1 MSRGCVTERQTD
13 TEKIIYLY
21 LCDRP
26 NVTQKKKNRYVS
38 SATTS
43 STISAITFY
52 YCERVMSATTTANNT
67 DSNAGK
73 GYSNYP
79 QVSDDGNEI
88 IYSWLPHSTA
98 FGASSTVAFRVRNA
112 SLTNTGSHAW
122 VFNARGVLP
131 TLEDEKK
138 NNDDLPNY
146 DDLEC
151 HVEASLFG
159 LGLPLHAV
167 PISTRYSPLIPYN
180 DSREH
185 DNNYTIRNF
194 SQFTDF
200 ACGKEWATATFDAS
214 ISLPVRW
221 RELTRDACLA
231 INVICEGGVGDDANK
246 IYLTRDDD
254 ANDQNSSK
262 VWGTT
267 LPLFEKDGRMRSGL
281 YKLRLHPNMMA
292 DGGMRYQS
300 MGGDGVENDTID
312 TFLEGGA
319 TPGISNSDHNTRSS
333 HSGWFDGRKLQDE
346 DDPKWKASLILHEL
360 NLAKNN
366 VESTH
371 TSSLQTTTSHEIP
384 WLDALTRERCS
395 EVLHERD
402 EADGIYYNQGV
413 VAPTRQHT
421 NPAPTSS
428 HHDEPY
434 LIIELPTLPLPILY
448 EEHMYPVE
456 TSSHLRS
463 TTGSITA
470 SELIKFHSSI
480 HQMEEDGLT
489 VRISPSAMDLP
500 TSPARPQA
508 FLYPLLQTLDHEPP
522 LTDENENPL
531 DNPAQD
537 KYRILAH
544 DLIRGLVDPGLKPDR
559 VQRGR
564 LERIIG
570 SPSYHLSTEEKDLLW
585 RFRFSLVDNRRALTK
600 FLLAVDW
607 TVESEV
613 VQAAELLEQWR
624 KRSPI
629 EVTDALKL
637 LGRNVAFQTSLV
649 SNVLTSHIRYS
660 DVVQISYRYLHFAL
674 KVRSYA
680 IETLSD
686 APDEELRLYLLQ
698 LVQALKYEEN
708 ISGGVLPLDSTSTPG
723 RVSSLSAFLI
733 DRASRNIEL
742 ANYLFW

>member
-1 MSRGCVTERQTD
+1 
-13 TEKIIYLY
+13 
-21 LCDRP
+21 
-26 NVTQKKKNRYVS
+26 
-38 SATTS
+38 
-43 STISAITFY
+43 
-52 YCERVMSATTTANNT
+52 MSASTTAANT
-67 DSNAGK
+67 N
-73 GYSNYP
+73 NYP
-79 QVSDDGNEI
+79 QVSDDGNDI
-88 IYSWLPHSTA
+88 IYSWLPHSAA
-98 FGASSTVAFRVRNA
+98 FGASSTVSFRVRNA
-112 SLTNTGSHAW
+112 SLTHTGSHAAG
-122 VFNARGVLP
+122 FCASGVLP

-138 NNDDLPNY
+138 SNEDLPNY
-146 DDLEC
+146 YYPEC

-159 LGLPLHAV
+159 LGLPLHSV

-180 DSREH
+180 DPLEH
-185 DNNYTIRNF
+185 INNYTIRNF

-200 ACGKEWATATFDAS
+200 ECEKEWATATFDAS
-214 ISLPVRW
+214 IRLPVRW

-231 INVICEGGVGDDANK
+231 INVFCAGDGCDDANK
-246 IYLTRDDD
+246 INMTRDDSG
-254 ANDQNSSK
+254 NDQNSSK

-267 LPLFEKDGRMRSGL
+267 LPLFDKNGRMRAGL

-300 MGGDGVENDTID
+300 MGGDGVENDTIE

-319 TPGISNSDHNTRSS
+319 TSGIFNSDHNTRHS

-360 NLAKNN
+360 NRAKND

-371 TSSLQTTTSHEIP
+371 SSSLQTTTAHEIP
-384 WLDALTRERCS
+384 WLDALTRERCL
-395 EVLHERD
+395 EVLYERD
-402 EADGIYYNQGV
+402 EADGIIYNQGV
-413 VAPTRQHT
+413 VAPPRHHT

-434 LIIELPTLPLPILY
+434 LIIELPTPPLPILY
-448 EEHMYPVE
+448 EESMYPVE

-480 HQMEEDGLT
+480 HQMEEDGLN
-489 VRISPSAMDLP
+489 VRISPSAIDLP
-500 TSPARPQA
+500 TSPTRPQA
-508 FLYPLLQTLDHEPP
+508 FLYPLLQTLDYQPP

-564 LERIIG
+564 LERIVG
-570 SPSYHLSTEEKDLLW
+570 SPSHHLSTEEKDLLW

-613 VQAAELLEQWR
+613 VQAAELLDQWR

-649 SNVLTSHIRYS
+649 SNIFTSHIRYS
-660 DVVQISYRYLHFAL
+660 VVAQISYRFLHLAL

-680 IETLSD
+680 IETLND

-708 ISGGVLPLDSTSTPG
+708 ISGGVLPPPS
-723 RVSSLSAFLI
+723 RISSLSAFLI